1 MTARRDLA
9 RTVYEADRD
18 IDALFRPLV
27 PRIGGAVRDH
37 AEGGVITNA
46 TSMAVLRDVDAILDD
61 AGFPTR
67 RGASSPLQTLI
78 ETRANAA
85 RLLVIAE
92 AVETMRR
99 HVPDEV
105 LTAMGDTDG

>member
-9 RTVYEADRD
+9 RTVYQADRD

-27 PRIGGAVRDH
+27 PRTGDAVRDH
-37 AEGGVITNA
+37 AEGGHITSA
-46 TSMAVLRDVDAILDD
+46 TRMTVLRDVDAILDD

-78 ETRANAA
+78 EMRANAA
-85 RLLVIAE
+85 RLLVIAD
-92 AVETMRR
+92 AVETIRR
-99 HVPDEV
+99 YVPDDV
-105 LTAMGDTDG
+105 LAAMGDTDG

>member
-9 RTVYEADRD
+9 TAVYQADRA
-18 IDALFRPLV
+18 IDQLHRPLV
-27 PRIGGAVRDH
+27 PKIGAAVRNY

-46 TSMAVLRDVDAILDD
+46 TRMAVLRDVDAILDD